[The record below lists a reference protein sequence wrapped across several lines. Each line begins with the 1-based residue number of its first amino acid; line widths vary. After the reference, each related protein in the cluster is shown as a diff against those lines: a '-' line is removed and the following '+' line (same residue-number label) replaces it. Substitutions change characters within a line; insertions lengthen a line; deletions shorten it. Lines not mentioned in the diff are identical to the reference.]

1 MVAPWVFTVAKSRGI
16 LKCCLVG
23 LQIANSCPGGKFT
36 CLWARQA
43 MNWNHIIIIGVF
55 WFVASLVA
63 PIGRRHYARKA
74 LRRMRDK
81 GLQAEDLRPK
91 ARNWYRIRAGSLS
104 FVLMI
109 APYPVV
115 QWLFPHMRVDSLLDA
130 AVFVGILLVCSVMAG
145 FEVGGNWQKN
155 ADEAYLDAKWGSAN
169 D

>member
-1 MVAPWVFTVAKSRGI
+1 MVDPWVLTVAKSRGMVRY
-16 LKCCLVG
+16 CLVG
-23 LQIANSCPGGKFT
+23 LQIANSCPSGKFT

-43 MNWNHIIIIGVF
+43 MNWNHIIIIGFF

-91 ARNWYRIRAGSLS
+91 ARNWYRIRAVSLS

-145 FEVGGNWQKN
+145 FEVSDNWQKN
-155 ADEAYLDAKWGSAN
+155 ADAAYLEAKWGSAN